1 MNADPGPT
9 RIAVT
14 GARGLI
20 GTALCRRLEDSGH
33 TVVRLVRRE
42 ALGDNEVRWDPV
54 GGTVDTKGLV
64 GVRAVVHLAGE
75 NLSGGRWTAA
85 RKRRIRDSRIAG
97 THLLASAFAKLDN
110 PPVALICASAI
121 GYYGDRGD
129 EVLTEA
135 SPKGK
140 GFLSDLVADW
150 EAAAEPAREAGIR
163 VVNVRTG
170 IVLSR
175 RGGALRLM
183 LTPFRLGLGGPLG
196 SGRHWMSWVSLDD
209 VVRIMLGALERDS
222 WEGPV
227 NAVTHSPVRNWEFTE
242 VLARVLARPAILR
255 VPAPILKLVL
265 GDMAREAV
273 LASTRVFP
281 ERLEAWGHELED
293 RDLEPTLRRLVG

>member
-20 GTALCRRLEDSGH
+20 GTALCRRLEESGH

-42 ALGDNEVRWDPV
+42 PLGTNEVRWDPV
-54 GGTVDTKGLV
+54 GGTVDTQGLA

-75 NLSGGRWTAA
+75 NLSSGRWTAA

-97 THLLASAFAKLDN
+97 TRLLASVLAKQDN
-110 PPVALICASAI
+110 PPGALVCASAI

-129 EVLTEA
+129 DILTET
-135 SPKGK
+135 SPKGE

-150 EAAAEPAREAGIR
+150 EAAAEPAREAGVR

-175 RGGALRLM
+175 RGGALKLV
-183 LTPFRLGLGGPLG
+183 LPPFRLGLGGPLG
-196 SGRHWMSWVSLDD
+196 SGRHWMSWISLHD
-209 VVRIMLGALERDS
+209 VVRIMLGALEHDS

-242 VLARVLARPAILR
+242 TLARILKRPAILR
-255 VPAPILKLVL
+255 VPAPVLSLVL

-273 LASTRVFP
+273 LASTRVLP
-281 ERLEAWGHELED
+281 ERLDAWDHALED